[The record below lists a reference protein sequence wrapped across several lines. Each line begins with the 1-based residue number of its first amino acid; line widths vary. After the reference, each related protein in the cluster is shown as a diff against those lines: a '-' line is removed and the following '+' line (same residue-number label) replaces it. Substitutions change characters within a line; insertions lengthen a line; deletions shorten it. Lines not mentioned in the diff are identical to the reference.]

1 MVRGW
6 GLSGVTTVVASVV
19 VVGVGVGC
27 ASWLVLGAGD
37 GEGWNWL
44 FLFGSGVGGVAV
56 GLVFGVGLEDSRE
69 LFLVGLSL
77 GLKLCRDLYLVLGG
91 ELMAR
96 SRLSVPFV
104 SDVSIGRL
112 PWE

>member
-1 MVRGW
+1 MAE
-6 GLSGVTTVVASVV
+6 GLGFV
-19 VVGVGVGC
+19 
-27 ASWLVLGAGD
+27 
-37 GEGWNWL
+37 
-44 FLFGSGVGGVAV
+44 
-56 GLVFGVGLEDSRE
+56 VGLEDSRE

-77 GLKLCRDLYLVLGG
+77 GLKLCRDLYLFMVLGG

-112 PWE
+112 PWG

>member
-1 MVRGW
+1 MGR
-6 GLSGVTTVVASVV
+6 
-19 VVGVGVGC
+19 VGN
-27 ASWLVLGAGD
+27 
-37 GEGWNWL
+37 NWL

-56 GLVFGVGLEDSRE
+56 GLVFVAGPEDSRE

-77 GLKLCRDLYLVLGG
+77 GLKLCRDLYLFLVLGG

-112 PWE
+112 AWG